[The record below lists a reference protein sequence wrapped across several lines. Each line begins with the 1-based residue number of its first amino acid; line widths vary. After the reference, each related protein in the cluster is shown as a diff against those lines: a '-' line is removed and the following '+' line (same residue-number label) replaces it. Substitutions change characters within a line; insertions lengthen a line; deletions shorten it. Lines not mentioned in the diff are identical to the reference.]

1 MIFPAFVANLEDIYN
16 TSSSSSSAGPSEI
29 SDQVVEIGFP
39 QIMQLTW
46 TPSPST
52 MALFISETGS
62 YTLYAACMPR
72 GWQGPTYLFPG
83 SSVAGDPISSAIRS
97 GDGFIFQLPGIPSCN
112 TPSNQVTMTYHRSR
126 SNPRYSFSMRV
137 EHGGGRRTE
146 SFEWRVSAE
155 AQSSTYSLVWELV
168 SLGRTSKSGSHR
180 SRSSEVV
187 AMIHEDNVS
196 SVSVSV
202 QRSGG
207 FQFLGRAT
215 TGSMGYHWTVMALMS
230 SIAILQDTSRE

>member
-1 MIFPAFVANLEDIYN
+1 MIFPAFVANLEDIYAN
-16 TSSSSSSAGPSEI
+16 SSSSSGGTYQI
-29 SDQVVEIGFP
+29 SDQVVDIGFP

-52 MALFISETGS
+52 MALFISEPGS
-62 YTLYAACMPR
+62 HTLYAVCMPR

-83 SSVAGDPISSAIRS
+83 SSVAGDPISSGIRS
-97 GDGFIFQLPGIPSCN
+97 SDGFIFQLPGIPSYN
-112 TPSNQVTMTYHRSR
+112 TPSGQVTVTYHRSR

-137 EHGGGRRTE
+137 EHGGSRRTE
-146 SFEWRVSAE
+146 SFEWRVSSE
-155 AQSSTYSLVWELV
+155 AQRGAYSMVWELV
-168 SLGRTSKSGSHR
+168 SLGRTNKSSSTR

-187 AMIHEDNVS
+187 AMIHEDNNAS
-196 SVSVSV
+196 GSASA

-230 SIAILQDTSRE
+230 SVAILQNNSLE